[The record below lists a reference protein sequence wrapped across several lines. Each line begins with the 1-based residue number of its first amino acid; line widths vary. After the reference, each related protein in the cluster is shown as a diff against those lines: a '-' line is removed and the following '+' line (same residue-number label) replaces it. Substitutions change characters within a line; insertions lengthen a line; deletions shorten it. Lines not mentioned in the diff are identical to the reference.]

1 MAVKILLYIF
11 RANLML
17 GHQPPIKNE
26 RDKQLILKNDSTS
39 VSTSFAMRSWL
50 RVLLL
55 WMETRRKTRP
65 HATPRNSSTGRVT
78 MLGLS
83 RVAFLLELATNLC
96 KVLQCL
102 EKAPESR
109 KAPC

>member
-1 MAVKILLYIF
+1 
-11 RANLML
+11 ML
-17 GHQPPIKNE
+17 GLQPIKNE
-26 RDKQLILKNDSTS
+26 RDKKNILKIDSTS

-83 RVAFLLELATNLC
+83 RVAFVQELAMNL
-96 KVLQCL
+96 
-102 EKAPESR
+102 R
-109 KAPC
+109 

>member
-1 MAVKILLYIF
+1 MSIGKQLAVKTLLYIF

-17 GHQPPIKNE
+17 GHQPIKNE
-26 RDKQLILKNDSTS
+26 RDTKRILKIDSTS

-83 RVAFLLELATNLC
+83 RVAFLLELATSFI
-96 KVLQCL
+96 KFYI
-102 EKAPESR
+102 
-109 KAPC
+109 